1 MSFEFIKKLPTPSEI
16 KELYPVTERVA
27 KIKAER
33 DAMIKDVFTGGS
45 DKFLVIIGPCSA
57 DNEEAVCDYVNRLA
71 KVQEKVADRL
81 ILIPRIYTNKPRTTG
96 EGYKGMLHQP
106 DSQKKPDLLAG
117 LIAIRKL
124 HLRAIEETG
133 LTAADEMLYPENW
146 LYLTDILSYVAIGAR
161 SVEDQQ
167 HRLTVSGMDVP
178 AGMKNPTS
186 GDMSVMLNSVVAAQS
201 KHSFIYRGWEV
212 KTTGNELSHVILR
225 GAVNKHGNA
234 IPNYH
239 YEDLNLLL
247 KLYDERALKYPAAI
261 IDANHSNSD
270 KQYAEQ
276 IRIVKEVM
284 HSRNVNA
291 NIKEL
296 VKGVMIESYIEP
308 GSQKIGQDTQT
319 YGKSIT
325 DPCLGWEASE
335 ELIYTIYKMC
345 QE

>member
-1 MSFEFIKKLPTPSEI
+1 MSFEFVKKLPTPNEV
-16 KELYPVTERVA
+16 KEMYPVTEKVA
-27 KIKAER
+27 KIKEER
-33 DAMIKDVFTGGS
+33 DAMIKDVFTGKS

-57 DNEEAVCDYVNRLA
+57 DNEEAVCDYINRLA

-106 DSQKKPDLLAG
+106 DPEKKPDLLAG

-124 HLRAIEETG
+124 HIRAIEESG

-146 LYLTDILSYVAIGAR
+146 RYFSDILSYVAIGAR

-167 HRLTVSGMDVP
+167 HRLTVSGMDIP

-201 KHSFIYRGWEV
+201 SHSFIYRGWEV
-212 KTTGNELSHVILR
+212 KTTGNDLAHVILR
-225 GAVNKHGNA
+225 GAVNKHGNN

-247 KLYDERALKYPAAI
+247 KLYEERDLKNPAAI
-261 IDANHSNSD
+261 IDANHSNSG

-276 IRIVKEVM
+276 VRIVKEVM
-284 HSRNVNA
+284 NSRNLSPK
-291 NIKEL
+291 IKEM

-308 GSQKIGQDTQT
+308 GCQKIGQDHI

-325 DPCLGWEASE
+325 DPCLGWEESE
-335 ELIYTIYKMC
+335 ELIYTIYNMC
-345 QE
+345 AE